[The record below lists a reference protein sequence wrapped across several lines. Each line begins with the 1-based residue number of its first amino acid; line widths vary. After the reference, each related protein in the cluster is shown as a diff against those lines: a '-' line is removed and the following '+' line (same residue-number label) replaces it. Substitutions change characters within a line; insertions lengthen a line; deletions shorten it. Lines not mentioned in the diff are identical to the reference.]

1 MHEQRRGP
9 FIAVDEAS
17 PVQRENPGSRLL
29 TAANAISMARLVAAP
44 FSLAAVLGG
53 HWSLAA
59 GIFVAAV
66 ASDFLDGIVARRAG
80 TVSAVGGIL
89 DHTADAVF
97 VTLTL
102 WGIAYSEAQAR
113 SDVVPGI
120 LPLFIALAF
129 LQYLLDSKALAG
141 QALRTS
147 LLGRSNGIAYFV
159 VVGVVVIRNAFG
171 VEWLDDEVIYWASL
185 AVVLSTLIS
194 MLDRL
199 RTLMKTPQR
208 EGDAP

>member
-1 MHEQRRGP
+1 MTSSST
-9 FIAVDEAS
+9 AS
-17 PVQRENPGSRLL
+17 PAPGQPGRLL
-29 TAANAISMARLVAAP
+29 TLANAISAVRFIAAP

-53 HWSLAA
+53 EWSLAA
-59 GIFVAAV
+59 LLFVGAV
-66 ASDFLDGIVARRAG
+66 ASDFVDGWVARHRN
-80 TVSAVGGIL
+80 TVSALGGVF
-89 DHTADAVF
+89 DHAADAVF

-102 WGIAYSEAQAR
+102 WGIAYSEAQVR

-147 LLGRSNGIAYFV
+147 VLGRINGIAYFV
-159 VVGVVVIRNAFG
+159 VVGVVVIRNALEVG
-171 VEWLDDEVIYWASL
+171 WLPDEAIYWACL
-185 AVVLSTLIS
+185 VVLLSTLVS

-199 RTLMKTPQR
+199 RTLMKTPPVNK
-208 EGDAP
+208 EHTP

>member
-1 MHEQRRGP
+1 MIP
-9 FIAVDEAS
+9 SSAAS
-17 PVQRENPGSRLL
+17 PASGQPGRLL
-29 TAANAISMARLVAAP
+29 TLANAISAARFIAAP

-53 HWSLAA
+53 EWSLAA
-59 GIFVAAV
+59 LLFVGAV
-66 ASDFLDGIVARRAG
+66 ASDFVDGWVARHRN
-80 TVSAVGGIL
+80 TVSALGGVL
-89 DHTADAVF
+89 DHAADAVF

-102 WGIAYSEAQAR
+102 WGIAYSEAQIR

-147 LLGRSNGIAYFV
+147 VLGRINGIAYFV
-159 VVGVVVIRNAFG
+159 VVGVVVIRNALEVG
-171 VEWLDDEVIYWASL
+171 WLPDEAIYWACL
-185 AVVLSTLIS
+185 VVLLSTLVS

-199 RTLMKTPQR
+199 RTLMKTPPVNK
-208 EGDAP
+208 EHTP

>member
-1 MHEQRRGP
+1 M
-9 FIAVDEAS
+9 DDSS
-17 PVQRENPGSRLL
+17 PPPDARNPLL
-29 TAANAISMARLVAAP
+29 TLANAISTARLVAAP

-53 HWSLAA
+53 AWNLAA

-66 ASDFLDGIVARRAG
+66 VSDFLDGFVARRRG
-80 TVSAVGGIL
+80 TVSALGGVL

-102 WGIAYSEAQAR
+102 WAVAYGEAQVR

-141 QALRTS
+141 QPLRTS
-147 LLGRSNGIAYFV
+147 ILGRINGIAYFV
-159 VVGVVVIRNAFG
+159 VVGVVVIRNALG
-171 VEWLDDEVIYWASL
+171 VGWLPDEIIYWASL
-185 AVVLSTLIS
+185 AVVVSTLIS

-199 RTLMKTPQR
+199 RTLMKTPTSAGR
-208 EGDAP
+208 NSS

>member
-1 MHEQRRGP
+1 MTP
-9 FIAVDEAS
+9 PSAAS
-17 PVQRENPGSRLL
+17 PAHPPNRLL
-29 TAANAISMARLVAAP
+29 TLANAISVARCIAAP

-53 HWSLAA
+53 EWSLAA
-59 GIFVAAV
+59 LLFVGAV
-66 ASDFLDGIVARRAG
+66 GSDFLDGWVARRRN
-80 TVSAVGGIL
+80 TVSALGGVL
-89 DHTADAVF
+89 DHAADAMF

-102 WGIAYSEAQAR
+102 WGIAYSEAQIR

-147 LLGRSNGIAYFV
+147 VLGRINGIAYFV
-159 VVGVVVIRNAFG
+159 VVGVVVIRNALEIG
-171 VEWLDDEVIYWASL
+171 WLPDEAIYWSCL
-185 AVVLSTLIS
+185 VVLLSTLVS

-199 RTLMKTPQR
+199 RTLMKTPPVKE
-208 EGDAP
+208 EGKP

>member
-1 MHEQRRGP
+1 MNNAPGLFDR
-9 FIAVDEAS
+9 VDDSSLPPDAG
-17 PVQRENPGSRLL
+17 NRLL
-29 TAANAISMARLVAAP
+29 TLANAISGARLVAAP

-53 HWSLAA
+53 AWLVAA
-59 GIFVAAV
+59 VIFVAAV
-66 ASDFLDGIVARRAG
+66 VSDFLDGFVARRRGNA
-80 TVSAVGGIL
+80 SALGGVL

-102 WGIAYSEAQAR
+102 WAIAYGEAQVR

-141 QALRTS
+141 QPLRTS
-147 LLGRSNGIAYFV
+147 VLGRINGVAYFV
-159 VVGVVVIRNAFG
+159 VVGVVVIRNALG
-171 VEWLDDEVIYWASL
+171 IGWLADEVIYWSCL
-185 AVVLSTLIS
+185 AVVVSTLIS

-199 RTLMKTPQR
+199 RTLMKTPAL
-208 EGDAP
+208 GGKNDS

>member
-1 MHEQRRGP
+1 M
-9 FIAVDEAS
+9 DDTS
-17 PVQRENPGSRLL
+17 PPPAGTSPLL
-29 TAANAISMARLVAAP
+29 TLANAISGARLVAAP
-44 FSLAAVLGG
+44 FSLAAVLGEA
-53 HWSLAA
+53 WLLAT

-66 ASDFLDGIVARRAG
+66 ASDFLDGFVARRRG
-80 TVSAVGGIL
+80 TVSALGGIL

-102 WGIAYSEAQAR
+102 WAIAYGEAQVR

-147 LLGRSNGIAYFV
+147 VLGRINGIAYFV
-159 VVGVVVIRNAFG
+159 VVGVVVIRNALG
-171 VEWLDDEVIYWASL
+171 IGALADEVIYWACL
-185 AVVLSTLIS
+185 AVVVSTLIS

-199 RTLMKTPQR
+199 RTLMKTTPLGR
-208 EGDAP
+208 RTDS